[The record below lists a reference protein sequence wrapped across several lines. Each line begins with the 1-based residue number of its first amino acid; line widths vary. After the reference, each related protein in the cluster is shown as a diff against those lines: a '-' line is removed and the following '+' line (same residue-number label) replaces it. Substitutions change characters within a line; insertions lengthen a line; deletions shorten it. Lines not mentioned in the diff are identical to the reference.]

1 MAYLRQRSK
10 LLTTYLEGLIRNTFV
25 ERKKVNLDI
34 LTPTNPDERGAQLS
48 IRFAQNVRKVHSEL
62 EKRGIVVSV
71 FINFSLNSLVL
82 ILKKIF
88 I

>member
-10 LLTTYLEGLIRNTFV
+10 LLTAYLEGLIRKSF
-25 ERKKVNLDI
+25 ERKKVNIDI

-71 FINFSLNSLVL
+71 L
-82 ILKKIF
+82 
-88 I
+88 